1 MRSLFGSNPKRS
13 LTPFSSLP
21 IAIFFYKHGKIAKSD
36 RTSTE
41 SRLQAGVKETLR
53 SIINS

>member
-1 MRSLFGSNPKRS
+1 MRSLFASNPKRS

-21 IAIFFYKHGKIAKSD
+21 IATFFYKRSKIAKSD
-36 RTSTE
+36 RTSTD
-41 SRLQAGVKETLR
+41 RLQAGVKETLR